1 MVSCDPK
8 TALQFLG
15 HVLWVASEKKT
26 EEFPVKKI
34 KAYFSIE
41 REKETNK
48 NYEKVQLSWIS
59 VEQDKK

>member
-1 MVSCDPK
+1 
-8 TALQFLG
+8 
-15 HVLWVASEKKT
+15 VLWVVTEKKT

-48 NYEKVQLSWIS
+48 NYEKVQLS
-59 VEQDKK
+59 